1 METADDRREALWTER
16 DAATRAWQDAVR
28 DRDWPMARAA
38 AERAH
43 AIGVAIMALDAAEM
57 ATAQV
62 RRAC

>member
-1 METADDRREALWTER
+1 METADERRVQLWTER

-43 AIGVAIMALDAAEM
+43 AIGVAIMALDAETAL
-57 ATAQV
+57 AAQV